1 MNKPILVALAA
12 AASLFF
18 AGCASAPRARGRV
31 EVGNTPQQVQDALG
45 RPDRVYRRQTTAGDF
60 ETWGYMPYWPGFSTA
75 TEPIGSRGSISNEI
89 PLEPIRDD
97 EDLRVFFKAGKVV
110 AVESRASK

>member
-1 MNKPILVALAA
+1 MIKTVFMAVAA
-12 AASLFF
+12 AILCG
-18 AGCASAPRARGRV
+18 GCAGASRARGRV
-31 EVGNTPQQVQDALG
+31 EVGHTPQQVEDALG
-45 RPDRVYRRQTTAGDF
+45 KPDRVYRRQTSSGDL

-75 TEPIGSRGSISNEI
+75 TEPIGSRGSLSQEI

-110 AVESRASK
+110 AVESRKSK